1 MAENNMKKK
10 NNKKNKARQSDDK
23 PKARLKE
30 KITEV
35 LELPKEVILNIPKIT
50 IFGCK
55 DILIENYKGIIEY
68 DSERIRINTSSGVIK
83 ITGRNLNIRE
93 ITSEDV
99 IVNGIIDA
107 LEFLS

>member
-1 MAENNMKKK
+1 MAANRMKKNVHRK
-10 NNKKNKARQSDDK
+10 DEK
-23 PKARLKE
+23 PKVRLKE
-30 KITEV
+30 KITEA

-68 DSERIRINTSSGVIK
+68 DNERIRINTGSGVIK
-83 ITGRNLNIRE
+83 ITGSNLNIRE

-99 IVNGIIDA
+99 IVNGIIDSI
-107 LEFLS
+107 EFLR